1 MDSPRS
7 QVSNMDSCDDFSDD
21 HDDGDVQDLEDQI
34 KFIDSNI
41 KEFTDAIKAYK
52 EERRDLMHKLVIKQY
67 TRDEIINLTQC
78 KTVTRIENCEVVI
91 YNSHVHFESYYWL
104 PKFIILIKAK
114 IPVAS
119 AFLQEHDIPTIKEK
133 RNWSLLKEFVTF
145 ELFDL

>member
-1 MDSPRS
+1 MPPQMDSPRS
-7 QVSNMDSCDDFSDD
+7 QVSNMDEDDDMD
-21 HDDGDVQDLEDQI
+21 ELLDQI
-34 KFIDSNI
+34 QFIDSNI
-41 KEFTDAIKAYK
+41 KEHSDAIKAYK
-52 EERRDLMHKLVIKQY
+52 EERRDLMFKVVTRQY
-67 TRDEIINLTQC
+67 TKDQIVDLTQSD
-78 KTVTRIENCEVVI
+78 TVTRIENCEVVI

-119 AFLQEHDIPTIKEK
+119 AFLQEHDIPTTKEK